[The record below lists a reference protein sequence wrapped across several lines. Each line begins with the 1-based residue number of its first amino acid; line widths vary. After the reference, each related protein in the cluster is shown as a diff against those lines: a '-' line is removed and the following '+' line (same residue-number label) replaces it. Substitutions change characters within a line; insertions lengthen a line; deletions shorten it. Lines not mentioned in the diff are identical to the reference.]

1 MPLKERWFS
10 ERTGPRQFDRWTKAF
25 RIVATVLLV
34 FSSANCK
41 PAAPTNTNQPAA
53 PPAVDQR
60 EAYCLILQARLLA
73 VRSLLSA
80 SQSEITEYRDETSR
94 VLAALKLDGG
104 FSAIRL
110 PELYKEVVALIDA
123 YDVYTTEID
132 QLSRS
137 LKQREETDAD
147 AAKRKAVIDA
157 LKEAGSTEAE
167 KDDSSLMTTL
177 KRGVLGGITGVQSY
191 AAEEKRLKEIREQD
205 KEKKVAACE
214 NKYAKAKSD
223 FAANTKALAGV
234 LSRDLKIAQSELGL
248 DTLLAN
254 VEFYRRES
262 PEAIAKARKGWR
274 RERPNDPVLHAVSL
288 QDSASD
294 TESVE
299 TRLKL
304 ADGCNNLAETVPS
317 RGELNYARHA
327 LLITAASLVETYFDK
342 AYPFA
347 GAWGSA
353 RNDKALIAASYR
365 ERAETAYSDSAGDN
379 VARLAW
385 DYFLAGDFDKAL
397 AAAERA
403 RKAGS
408 FKLTSGFCLKLAQ
421 LNSLVG
427 KADQSFHWVT
437 LLIDTFHYAGVKE
450 LYADQDLVFLRKD
463 KRKNFDA
470 LLALDYVWKIE
481 FGLLNDDIL
490 FTNKS
495 RYPLTNV
502 RLRPHIES
510 GAKEW
515 NLNLHAD
522 VVGAGETVKWTDV
535 LSVPGSRTSSE
546 TATMTCDQSR

>member
-1 MPLKERWFS
+1 MPLTERCFF
-10 ERTGPRQFDRWTKAF
+10 EKTGPTRFDRWTKAF
-25 RIVATVLLV
+25 RLVATVLLV

-41 PAAPTNTNQPAA
+41 PAAPTNSDQPAA

-73 VRSLLSA
+73 VRSLLSE

-94 VLAALKLDGG
+94 VLAALRLDRG
-104 FSAIRL
+104 FSTIRL

-123 YDVYTTEID
+123 YDAYTTGID

-137 LKQREETDAD
+137 LKQREKTDAD
-147 AAKRKAVIDA
+147 AAERKAVIDA
-157 LKEAGSTEAE
+157 FKEAGSTDAE
-167 KDDSSLMTTL
+167 KDDSTLMTTL
-177 KRGVLGGITGVQSY
+177 KRGVLGGITGIQSY

-205 KEKKVAACE
+205 KEGRLAACE

-234 LSRDLKIAQSELGL
+234 LGRDLRIAQGELGL

-288 QDSASD
+288 QDSGSD
-294 TESVE
+294 TETVE
-299 TRLKL
+299 TLLKL
-304 ADGCNNLAETVPS
+304 ADESNNLAETVPNRS
-317 RGELNYARHA
+317 ELNYVRHTI
-327 LLITAASLVETYFDK
+327 LITAASIVETYFDK

-353 RNDKALIAASYR
+353 HNDKALIAASYR
-365 ERAETAYSDSAGDN
+365 ERADTAYSDSAGDN

-403 RKAGS
+403 PTAAN
-408 FKLTSGFCLKLAQ
+408 FKLTPGFCFKLAQ

-437 LLIDTFHYAGVKE
+437 LLIDTFHYAGIKE
-450 LYADQDLVFLRKD
+450 LYADQDLVFLRND
-463 KRKNFDA
+463 KRKAFDE
-470 LLALDYVWKIE
+470 LLALDYDWKIE

-515 NLNLHAD
+515 DLNLRAD
-522 VVGAGETVKWTDV
+522 VVSAGETVKWTDV

-546 TATMTCDQSR
+546 TTTMACDQSR